1 MKRQQLVALSLFA
14 ALTATAATTTYTST
28 GWVTGV
34 PVMGVWCTNALGQ
47 VSLRSLVH
55 TARVQ
60 STDPRMSGDRLIT
73 VDGGYNAD
81 GTATLQGSSYQQVGT
96 WDAQTNFI
104 PSGGVWEITYEG
116 VMQTNNSLLLH
127 LVGYGS
133 GGAIDGLRVDETL
146 TRAATANILD
156 PTVPYLYTG
165 AIKAPPLSTNLL
177 RAAFGEPLVGWTFYG
192 PPGSY
197 SYTVADGGL
206 RVTGDWPGVITRN
219 VVDSY
224 TFGVPPGTWS
234 LADGQTV
241 EGRVDLLN
249 QSPSVTAARLILGT
263 DSGFYSAFKG
273 RDFIAVGKWS
283 ANLPW
288 GPLTMFF
295 YEKVQTPDT
304 NAVLALELMRT
315 SPNVVITVRVLDK
328 ANPESVLYERS
339 VVDTPS
345 ADPSLTA
352 AELLTLSGMNLTL
365 AADLPGP
372 PFISGSVGVGV
383 FQYNDG
389 TQPAAVITYENLEL
403 GKFETPRLAI
413 ERAARLTWFAPAG
426 VNYGVEGAPTVQ
438 GPWSRV
444 QETEI
449 PGMNQMT
456 IPASAR
462 ASFFRLR
469 EAP

>member
-1 MKRQQLVALSLFA
+1 M
-14 ALTATAATTTYTST
+14 
-28 GWVTGV
+28 
-34 PVMGVWCTNALGQ
+34 
-47 VSLRSLVH
+47 
-55 TARVQ
+55 
-60 STDPRMSGDRLIT
+60 
-73 VDGGYNAD
+73 
-81 GTATLQGSSYQQVGT
+81 
-96 WDAQTNFI
+96 
-104 PSGGVWEITYEG
+104 
-116 VMQTNNSLLLH
+116 
-127 LVGYGS
+127 GYGS

-345 ADPSLTA
+345 APTTTSNWASLKPHGSPS
-352 AELLTLSGMNLTL
+352 SGPRG
-365 AADLPGP
+365 LPGSLP
-372 PFISGSVGVGV
+372 P
-383 FQYNDG
+383 
-389 TQPAAVITYENLEL
+389 A
-403 GKFETPRLAI
+403 
-413 ERAARLTWFAPAG
+413 
-426 VNYGVEGAPTVQ
+426 
-438 GPWSRV
+438 
-444 QETEI
+444 
-449 PGMNQMT
+449 
-456 IPASAR
+456 
-462 ASFFRLR
+462 
-469 EAP
+469 